1 MTTRHLSVGAI
12 GAALVVL
19 AAPTA
24 RAQSLA
30 DRVASGNDGSVQF
43 SFSARPGVCGNGRS
57 FVSIGSNTYIGS
69 YSMNDGVARESCSAG
84 PVRVIVNRAGS
95 MITSV
100 ESFVGVADGA
110 ALPTAPAAR
119 DLGRVPARQAAE
131 YLLSLAARLEG
142 RPAKD
147 AIMPAVLADSA
158 DVWQPLLAI
167 ARDAGRPRET
177 RTSALSWLG
186 RAANDL
192 GAAPSGQVG
201 SALVALASEENT
213 ERSIREQAL
222 STLSRLPRGEG
233 IPALIQ
239 MVNSGA
245 QTWLAPKA
253 MTTLANSGDP
263 RAREFLRTIAD
274 RANVSEGVR
283 LVAIRGIG
291 RTYATSQDAA
301 FLRQLYAKYPSPAI
315 KESVISSVTDVGGR
329 ENIQFIMAIA
339 ANPAE
344 PIEIRRKALSAAT
357 RAEAPIADIVA
368 LYDRA
373 DRTMKEALISTFGSR
388 TETAALDKL
397 ISIAKTDEDTVLR
410 RRAISR
416 LSQSKDPRAAATLRE
431 IVVP

>member
-1 MTTRHLSVGAI
+1 MITRCLSAGAL
-12 GAALVVL
+12 GAALIVL
-19 AAPTA
+19 AAPTLH
-24 RAQSLA
+24 AQSLA
-30 DRVASGNDGSVQF
+30 DRVSSGNDGAVQF

-69 YSMNDGVARESCSAG
+69 YSINDGVVRESCNTG
-84 PVRVIVNRAGS
+84 PVRVVVNRAGS
-95 MITSV
+95 VITSV
-100 ESFVGVADGA
+100 ETFVGTAENA
-110 ALPTAPAAR
+110 ALPTGPAAR
-119 DLGRVPARQAAE
+119 DLGRVPSRQAAE

-158 DVWQPLLAI
+158 DVWQQLLAI
-167 ARDAGRPRET
+167 ARDEGRPRET

-186 RAANDL
+186 RAANEL
-192 GAAPSGQVG
+192 GAAPSDRVAA
-201 SALVALASEENT
+201 ALVALAGEENAVRT
-213 ERSIREQAL
+213 IREQAL

-239 MVNSGA
+239 MVNSSG
-245 QTWLAPKA
+245 QTWLGPKA
-253 MTTLANSGDP
+253 MNTLASSGDP

-274 RANVSEGVR
+274 RANVNDDVR

-315 KESVISSVTDVGGR
+315 KESIINSVADAGGR
-329 ENIQFIMAIA
+329 DNLQFIMAVA

-344 PIEIRRKALSAAT
+344 PIEVRRRALSAAS
-357 RAEAPIADIVA
+357 RAEAPIADFVA
-368 LYDRA
+368 LYAKVDRPL
-373 DRTMKEALISTFGSR
+373 KEALINIYGSR
-388 TETAALDKL
+388 TESAAVDKL
-397 ISIAKTDEDTVLR
+397 ISIAKTDEDTMLR

>member
-1 MTTRHLSVGAI
+1 MITRHLSAGAL
-12 GAALVVL
+12 GVALL
-19 AAPTA
+19 AVTTPSLH
-24 RAQSLA
+24 AQSLA
-30 DRVASGNDGSVQF
+30 ERVSSGNDGAVQF

-69 YSMNDGVARESCSAG
+69 YSINDGVVRESCNAG

-95 MITSV
+95 VITSV
-100 ESFVGVADGA
+100 ETFVGAGENSAVPTGA
-110 ALPTAPAAR
+110 AVR
-119 DLGRVPARQAAE
+119 DLGRVPSRQAAE

-186 RAANDL
+186 RAANEL
-192 GAAPSGQVG
+192 GAAPSGQVA
-201 SALVALASEENT
+201 SALVALASEENA
-213 ERSIREQAL
+213 ERTIREQAL

-239 MVNSGA
+239 MVNSSG
-245 QTWLAPKA
+245 QTWLGPKA
-253 MTTLANSGDP
+253 MNTLASSGDP

-274 RANVSEGVR
+274 RANVSDDIR
-283 LVAIRGIG
+283 LAAIRGIG
-291 RTYATSQDAA
+291 RSYATSQDAA
-301 FLRQLYAKYPSPAI
+301 FLRQLYPKQQSQAI
-315 KESVISSVTDVGGR
+315 KESVINSVADAGGR
-329 ENIQFIMAIA
+329 ENLQFIMAIA

-344 PIEIRRKALSAAT
+344 PIEVRRKALSSAS
-357 RAEAPIADIVA
+357 RAEAPIADFVA
-368 LYDRA
+368 LYDRV
-373 DRTMKEALISTFGSR
+373 DRPLKEALISIYSNR
-388 TETAALDKL
+388 TESAAVEKL
-397 ISIAKTDEDTVLR
+397 ISIAKTDQDTMLR

-416 LSQSKDPRAAATLRE
+416 LSQSKDPRAAATLKE